1 MKDCRYE
8 INCRAGPRETAWLRR
23 TVYDG
28 GMPIAPAIQ
37 TIDMQAT
44 AITTDYVSTFSG
56 NRFYPLRPHIDRVA
70 IEDIAHGL
78 AYQCRFNGQTKTF
91 YSIAQHS
98 LIVASLVPPPLRL
111 AALLHDAAE
120 AYLGDM
126 VKPLKV
132 LMPEFAALEDR
143 VTAIIAATYGIDF
156 SDYAPIKRADLI
168 ALATEKRDLMPH
180 SAERWAY
187 LDGIAPLPGIIVAM
201 DPGVAKQSFLQRFH
215 ELSAA

>member
-1 MKDCRYE
+1 
-8 INCRAGPRETAWLRR
+8 
-23 TVYDG
+23 
-28 GMPIAPAIQ
+28 MPIAPAIQ
-37 TIDMQAT
+37 TTDMQAA

-132 LMPEFAALEDR
+132 LMPEFAALEDQ
-143 VTAIIAATYGIDF
+143 VTAIIAATYGIGF

-180 SAERWAY
+180 SVERWAY

-201 DPGVAKQSFLQRFH
+201 DPGEAKQCFLRRFH
-215 ELSAA
+215 ELHGA

>member
-1 MKDCRYE
+1 M
-8 INCRAGPRETAWLRR
+8 
-23 TVYDG
+23 V
-28 GMPIAPAIQ
+28 
-37 TIDMQAT
+37 
-44 AITTDYVSTFSG
+44 TTPYVSTFSG
-56 NRFYPLRPHIDRVA
+56 NRFYPLEPRIDCVS

-78 AYQCRFNGQTKTF
+78 AYQCRFNGQTHEF
-91 YSIAQHS
+91 YSVAQHS
-98 LIVASLVPPPLRL
+98 LIVSSLAPTDLRL

-132 LMPEFAALEDR
+132 LLPEFAAIEDQ
-143 VTAIIAATYGIDF
+143 VSAIIGAAFGIDF

-187 LDGIAPLPGIIVAM
+187 LDGIRPLPQPIITMSPGEAKRAFLDEFARLTARGLPPAVRADAMAAPLVY
-201 DPGVAKQSFLQRFH
+201 
-215 ELSAA
+215 